1 MLTISTIS
9 STSFAENNIELPQQ
23 YILNIQP
30 SGNYKIEKSK
40 FLKEEYIV
48 AFSPQGA
55 VNIAKIY
62 QQYIN
67 LLEQKEEFNNLIT
80 NYKSEVEILNREI
93 SVFRLSN
100 TSCKIILNK
109 VQEDRKEIYD
119 LYKEELEEKS
129 KEERRKKIK
138 LILFTSGGVLA
149 GAGIGMLLGVFLI

>member
-1 MLTISTIS
+1 MISTIS
-9 STSFAENNIELPQQ
+9 LTGFAENKIELPQQ

-30 SGNYKIEKSK
+30 NGNYKIEKSK

-55 VNIAKIY
+55 VDIAKIY

-67 LLEQKEEFNNLIT
+67 LVEQREEFDNLIT
-80 NYKSEVEILNREI
+80 NYQSEVKILNKEI
-93 SVFRLSN
+93 SIFKLSN

-119 LYKEELEEKS
+119 LYKKELREKG
-129 KEERRKKIK
+129 KEERRNKIK
-138 LILFTSGGVLA
+138 RILFTGGGVLT
-149 GAGIGMLLGVFLI
+149 GVGVGILLGAFLI